1 MPFMVNQGQV
11 DEQVLFYANTFGGT
25 VFVTKEGAVVYSL
38 PAVGAGRQSG
48 NPGSSKPGA
57 LCAAP
62 SKTAYLKEELV
73 GGKVTDIRGLAES
86 AAKISYYKGN
96 DPSKWKNSIPT
107 YTYVSLGEVYNGIE
121 VRVKAHGNTVEKLFY
136 VDAGGKPEDIR
147 LSLTGSKSFSTLQ
160 IQNINKKQVVLL
172 SHPGNPC
179 RCGE

>member
-1 MPFMVNQGQV
+1 MVRTRKAVAFSLFLLMVLFSANLFAGNGVASNVSKATVSKGVAGLQMPFMVNQGQV

-25 VFVTKEGAVVYSL
+25 VFVTQEGAVVYSL

-107 YTYVSLGEVYNGIE
+107 YTYVSLGEYSLCL
-121 VRVKAHGNTVEKLFY
+121 LF
-136 VDAGGKPEDIR
+136 DICY
-147 LSLTGSKSFSTLQ
+147 LTG
-160 IQNINKKQVVLL
+160 
-172 SHPGNPC
+172 
-179 RCGE
+179 